1 MMNIYVGNL
10 PLELTDNELLSEL
23 RREFSVFGVVNS
35 VNLRKDIFSGSRQPR
50 LYAFIEMDS
59 KTEGENAVFNLQGK
73 EIGGRELIVISALP
87 LSNEKERLSF
97 HHKKDKHY
105 RRLQGHHA

>member
-1 MMNIYVGNL
+1 MNIYVGNL

-23 RREFSVFGVVNS
+23 RKEFSVFGVVNS
-35 VNLRKDIFSGSRQPR
+35 VNLRKDTFSGSRQPR
-50 LYAFIEMDS
+50 LYAFVEMDS

-87 LSNEKERLSF
+87 LSNEKERMPYE
-97 HHKKDKHY
+97 H
-105 RRLQGHHA
+105 RRGRPRHRFQGHQA